1 MKKIKLR
8 INDISVDDARRIM
21 ETVREIER
29 EDPDR
34 NIFCQ
39 IQGLEKTS
47 LEEAT
52 LIMKKV
58 FPDRKLAR

>member
-1 MKKIKLR
+1 MKKIKLL
-8 INDISVDDARRIM
+8 INNIRVEDARRIM

-39 IQGLEKTS
+39 IRGLEKTP

-58 FPDRKLAR
+58 FPGRRLAR